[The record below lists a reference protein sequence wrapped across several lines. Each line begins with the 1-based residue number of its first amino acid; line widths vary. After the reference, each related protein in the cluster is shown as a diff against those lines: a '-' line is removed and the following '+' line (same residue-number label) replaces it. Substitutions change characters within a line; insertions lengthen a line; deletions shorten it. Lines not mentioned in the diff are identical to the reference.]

1 MIHVVTFWGEGEG
14 GGEGERERREEE
26 TNISVRNGGMFGKRA
41 VEERML
47 EGKLCPDV
55 AESLC

>member
-1 MIHVVTFWGEGEG
+1 MWSRLG
-14 GGEGERERREEE
+14 GGGGGGGGRERERREEE
-26 TNISVRNGGMFGKRA
+26 TNISVCNGSMFGKRA